1 MKNRLPRYWIQL
13 KKEKWLL
20 LLCFV
25 LAFLAWQG
33 IRRNIGFEVSVSNI
47 AVDVAAPEGW
57 AVWDKS
63 VQKVNILFRGSRE
76 DIRYLNNEQLR
87 VVIPITNPV
96 RGKEM
101 AIRLKPRFLK
111 NPTSANVKVVG
122 FSPDEVIVK
131 LDQESEKQLPVKAT
145 VNGSLP
151 EGLEIERMVC
161 TPATVRVKGAKQ
173 VLDGMENIR
182 TKPIELRNRQ
192 SSFKESVE
200 LDYPQ
205 SSRLTIS
212 PEWVTVE
219 FSLEM
224 HSNTTMLEK
233 VPVRIL
239 CTPGERRT
247 IDVQPQVI
255 NITVRGQQQR
265 LEQIRSVDVFAY
277 VNCAELAESTG
288 YDLPVVV
295 DLPSGVQLVK
305 TDPAVVHVQIG
316 NTN

>member
-1 MKNRLPRYWIQL
+1 MKNRISWYWDRF

-47 AVDVAAPEGW
+47 VVDVDAPEGW

-87 VVIPITNPV
+87 VVIPMPEPE
-96 RGKEM
+96 RGREM
-101 AIRLKPRFLK
+101 VVRLKPKHLK
-111 NPTSANVKVVG
+111 NPNSANAKVVG
-122 FSPDEVIVK
+122 FSPDEVVVK
-131 LDQESEKQLPVKAT
+131 LDQESSKQLPVKAT

-161 TPATVRVKGAKQ
+161 TPATVRVTGAKQ
-173 VLDGMENIR
+173 VLDGMENIH
-182 TKPIELRNRQ
+182 TEPIELKNRQ
-192 SSFKESVE
+192 SSFKESVQID
-200 LDYPQ
+200 LPK
-205 SSRLTIS
+205 SSRLTID
-212 PEWVTVE
+212 PKWVTVE

-224 HSNTTMLEK
+224 RSSTTVLEK
-233 VPVRIL
+233 IPVRIL
-239 CTPGERRT
+239 CAPGERRT
-247 IDVQPQVI
+247 IDVQPQII
-255 NITVRGQQQR
+255 NVTVRGQQQR

-277 VNCAELAESTG
+277 VSCMELAEITG

-305 TDPAVVHVQIG
+305 TEPAVVHVQIG
-316 NTN
+316 KTN

>member
-1 MKNRLPRYWIQL
+1 MKNRLSRYWDQF

-33 IRRNIGFEVSVSNI
+33 IRSNIGFEVSVSNI
-47 AVDVAAPEGW
+47 VVDVDAPEGW

-87 VVIPITNPV
+87 VVIPIPEPE
-96 RGKEM
+96 RGREM
-101 AIRLKPRFLK
+101 VVRLKPKFLK
-111 NPTSANVKVVG
+111 NPTSANAKVVG
-122 FSPDEVIVK
+122 FSPDVVVVK
-131 LDQESEKQLPVKAT
+131 LDQESEKQLPVKAA

-151 EGLEIERMVC
+151 EGLEIERMVS
-161 TPATVRVKGAKQ
+161 TPATVRVTGAKQ
-173 VLDGMENIR
+173 VLDEMENIR
-182 TKPIELRNRQ
+182 TEPIELKNRQ
-192 SSFKESVE
+192 STFKESVQIN
-200 LDYPQ
+200 LPQ
-205 SSRLTIS
+205 SSRLTID

-219 FSLEM
+219 FTLEM
-224 HSNTTMLEK
+224 RSSTTVLEK
-233 VPVRIL
+233 IPVRIL
-239 CTPGERRT
+239 CAPGERRT
-247 IDVQPQVI
+247 IDVQPRVI
-255 NITVRGQQQR
+255 NVTVKGQQQR

-277 VNCAELAESTG
+277 VSCMELAESTG

-305 TDPAVVHVQIG
+305 TEPAAVHVQIG
-316 NTN
+316 KTN

>member
-1 MKNRLPRYWIQL
+1 MKNRLSRYWDQF
-13 KKEKWLL
+13 KREKWLL

-25 LAFLAWQG
+25 LAILAWEG
-33 IRRNIGFEVSVSNI
+33 IRSNIGFEVSVSNI
-47 AVDVAAPEGW
+47 LVDVDAPEGW

-76 DIRYLNNEQLR
+76 DIRYLNNDQLR
-87 VVIPITNPV
+87 VVIPMPEPE

-101 AIRLKPRFLK
+101 VVRLKPKYLK
-111 NPTSANVKVVG
+111 NPTSANAKVVG
-122 FSPDEVIVK
+122 FSPDEVVVK
-131 LDQESEKQLPVKAT
+131 LDQEGEKLLPVKAT

-161 TPATVRVKGAKQ
+161 TPATVRVTGARQ
-173 VLDGMENIR
+173 VLDAMDNIH
-182 TKPIELRNRQ
+182 TEPIELKNRS
-192 SSFKESVE
+192 SSFKETVQIN
-200 LDYPQ
+200 LPQ
-205 SSRLTIS
+205 SSRLSID

-219 FSLEM
+219 FALELR
-224 HSNTTMLEK
+224 SSTILLEK
-233 VPVRIL
+233 IPVRIL
-239 CTPGERRT
+239 CAPGERRT

-255 NITVRGQQQR
+255 NVAVRGQQQR

-277 VNCAELAESTG
+277 VSCMELAESTG

-316 NTN
+316 KTN